1 MDYCGVVK
9 NVAQPTKTTI
19 AEQKKLIE
27 ESKDFLTAIK
37 RKKGD
42 FSCKVIPTVTAQKK
56 DRCLYIRVYSPIR
69 GKSH

>member
-42 FSCKVIPTVTAQKK
+42 FSCKGYTHS
-56 DRCLYIRVYSPIR
+56 YSAEKRTDACI
-69 GKSH
+69 